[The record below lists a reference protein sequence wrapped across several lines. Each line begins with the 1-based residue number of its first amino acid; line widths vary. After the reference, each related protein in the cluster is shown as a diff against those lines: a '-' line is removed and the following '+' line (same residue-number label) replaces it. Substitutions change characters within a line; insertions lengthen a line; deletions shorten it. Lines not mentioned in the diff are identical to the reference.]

1 MTSASS
7 TAPHTVLVHGL
18 GRSRFDMFLL
28 KPRLEKLIPSTS
40 VHVFDYQSRKLTIRE
55 IAKQLATFTDHYT
68 RGAPVSFVGHSLG
81 GLIVRALDK
90 EHLCSSSLHRL
101 VTLGTPH
108 NGASIA
114 RFLVQFGLSHKVFG
128 PVLREIGTFDGSF
141 PPNSLQVGCILG
153 GTKTRVGFYPF
164 AGQDNDGIVLAS
176 EALLAQAV
184 DSITIPV
191 LHALMPFSS
200 SAATLSASFLTRGS
214 FYR

>member
-7 TAPHTVLVHGL
+7 TAPHTILVHGL

-40 VHVFDYQSRKLTIRE
+40 VHVFDYQSRKLTIKE
-55 IAKQLATFTDHYT
+55 IVKQLAVFTDRCT
-68 RGAPVSFVGHSLG
+68 KGSPVSFVGHSLG
-81 GLIVRALDK
+81 GLIVRTLDK
-90 EHLCSSSLHRL
+90 EHLCSSPLSRL

-108 NGASIA
+108 NGAAIA
-114 RFLVQFGLSHKVFG
+114 RFLVKFDLSYKVFG
-128 PVLREIGTFDGSF
+128 PVLREIGTFDGTFAPQSVE
-141 PPNSLQVGCILG
+141 VGCILG

-164 AGQDNDGIVLAS
+164 AGQDNDGLVLAS

-191 LHALMPFSS
+191 LHALMPFSA

-214 FYR
+214 FHR